1 MAPIKSQR
9 LCNTNRSHVH
19 VAYFVGFVRIMSTLL
34 QENISSIVKSVF
46 LRLSYNYVKPCQME
60 AILAFVS
67 GRDVFV
73 SLPTGYGKS
82 ICYASLP
89 FVFDTIRGKD
99 SSVIIVIS
107 PLNALI

>member
-1 MAPIKSQR
+1 
-9 LCNTNRSHVH
+9 
-19 VAYFVGFVRIMSTLL
+19 
-34 QENISSIVKSVF
+34 
-46 LRLSYNYVKPCQME
+46 ME

-99 SSVIIVIS
+99 SMGYS
-107 PLNALI
+107 PFSPRNIKNNEAFKFYIDCLRHK